1 MPNRIIKESIKRS
14 EQIDM
19 LSWFEEVVYYR
30 LMVSADDFGI
40 CDGRTVLLKNELFPL
55 KENVTKK
62 AVEDAIDN
70 LVKVGLLSRYE
81 VSDIP
86 YLAFPTWKSHQRI
99 RNKRHK
105 YPMPENLSATRGQLT
120 AICQSESES
129 NPNPNL
135 NPNLNP
141 NSLEEPDL
149 DPDDNRETAKQVI
162 DYLNQSTGSHYKY
175 VDSNIK
181 SISARL
187 NDGYSLED
195 CKTVID
201 KKCADWLHDDKMCKY
216 LKPDTLF
223 RPGHFDTYLNQP
235 TATKNNGNWGMF

>member
-1 MPNRIIKESIKRS
+1 M
-14 EQIDM
+14 
-19 LSWFEEVVYYR
+19 
-30 LMVSADDFGI
+30 
-40 CDGRTVLLKNELFPL
+40 
-55 KENVTKK
+55 
-62 AVEDAIDN
+62 
-70 LVKVGLLSRYE
+70 
-81 VSDIP
+81 
-86 YLAFPTWKSHQRI
+86 
-99 RNKRHK
+99 
-105 YPMPENLSATRGQLT
+105 T
-120 AICQSESES
+120 ASCQSESES

-141 NSLEEPDL
+141 NSLEEQDL
-149 DPDDNRETAKQVI
+149 DSDDNKETARLVI
-162 DYLNQSTGSHYKY
+162 DYLDQATGSHYKY

-235 TATKNNGNWGMF
+235 TAAKNNGNWGMF